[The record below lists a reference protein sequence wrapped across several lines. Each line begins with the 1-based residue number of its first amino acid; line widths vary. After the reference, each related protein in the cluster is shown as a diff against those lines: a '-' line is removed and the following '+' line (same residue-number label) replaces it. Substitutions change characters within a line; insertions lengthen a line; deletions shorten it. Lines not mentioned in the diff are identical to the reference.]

1 MRWTIGKLA
10 HDFPWFHRWIGLIG
24 NTLFVLGSIF
34 FLSPGLMDAGT
45 WIFIAASAGMMFDSI
60 GEKLVRRENE
70 TRNAEP
76 GTIRDTP

>member
-70 TRNAEP
+70 TRDAGP
-76 GTIRDTP
+76 GPISNTS